1 MKSKILTM
9 LLSVFIALG
18 LWLYVITV
26 VSPGSEKTYYNIP
39 VNVQNDSLLTERGLM
54 ITENQNPT
62 VTLHLVGDR
71 VDLNKLSSSNI
82 TITVDAS
89 RIYEAGRHSLSFNI
103 AYPGD
108 IADDAISVQS
118 RSTSTISLL
127 VEDRISKAVDV
138 VVEYT
143 GQLSEDF
150 ICDKENAILT
160 NEVINVTGPR
170 SSVEKI
176 AQARIRVDLEGKT
189 ETISQDFVYTL
200 CDEAGEPVDAD
211 LVETDAAN
219 VGLTVKIQR
228 VKEIPVKLNI
238 ISGGGATEQTA
249 SITVDPMTIRVSGSE
264 SQLEKLTEVVLGTI
278 DLAQQL
284 EAEVLTFP
292 IVLPEGITN
301 ETGITEATVDIQ
313 FPNLATKKVTVTNI
327 TAINIPAGLEVDL
340 ITQQLEITI
349 RGPVAMI
356 EAIEDSD
363 VSVKVD
369 FTNAQ
374 IGTAT
379 VKATVVISGAYPDVG
394 AINSYSVSA
403 TLREPVPAE
412 GA

>member
-39 VNVQNDSLLTERGLM
+39 VNVQNESLLTDRGLM

-71 VDLNKLSSSNI
+71 VDLNKLNSSNI

-89 RIYEAGRHSLSFNI
+89 RIYEAGRHNLSFNI

-118 RSTSTISLL
+118 RSTSTISLT
-127 VEDRISKAVDV
+127 VEDRISKPVDV

-170 SSVEKI
+170 SSVEQI

-189 ETISQDFVYTL
+189 QTISQDFVYTL
-200 CDEAGEPVDAD
+200 CDEAGEPVDAE
-211 LVETDAAN
+211 LIETDVAD

-228 VKEIPVKLNI
+228 VKEIPVRLNI
-238 ISGGGATEQTA
+238 ISGGGATDKTA
-249 SITVDPMTIRVSGSE
+249 SITVDPKTIRVSGSE

-278 DLAQQL
+278 DLAQQV

-356 EAIEDSD
+356 EAIGDTD
-363 VSVKVD
+363 VFVRVD

-374 IGTAT
+374 MGTAT

-394 AINSYSVSA
+394 AIGSYSVSA
-403 TLREPVPAE
+403 TLREPVLE
-412 GA
+412 GDA

>member
-1 MKSKILTM
+1 MKSKIITALIS
-9 LLSVFIALG
+9 LFIALG

-26 VSPGSEKTYYNIP
+26 VSPGFEKTYYNIP

-54 ITENQNPT
+54 ITENQDPT
-62 VTLHLVGDR
+62 VTLHLVGNR
-71 VDLNKLSSSNI
+71 VDLNKLNSSNI

-89 RIYEAGRHSLSFNI
+89 RIYEAGRHNLSFDI
-103 AYPGD
+103 TYPGD
-108 IADDAISVQS
+108 IADNAISVQS
-118 RSTSTISLL
+118 RSTSTISLT
-127 VEDRISKAVDV
+127 VEDRISKSVDV

-160 NEVINVTGPR
+160 NEVINITGPR
-170 SSVEKI
+170 SSVEQI

-189 ETISQDFVYTL
+189 QTISQDFVYTL
-200 CDEAGEPVDAD
+200 CDEAGEPVDAE
-211 LVETDAAN
+211 LIETDVAD

-228 VKEIPVKLNI
+228 VKEIPVRLNV
-238 ISGGGATEQTA
+238 ISGGGATDKTA
-249 SITVDPMTIRVSGSE
+249 SITVDPKTIRVSGSE
-264 SQLEKLTEVVLGTI
+264 SQLEKLTEVVLGTV

-284 EAEVLTFP
+284 EAAVLTFP

-313 FPNLATKKVTVTNI
+313 FPNLATKKVTTTNI

-356 EAIEDSD
+356 EAIEDTD
-363 VSVKVD
+363 VSVRVD

-374 IGTAT
+374 MGTAT
-379 VKATVVISGAYPDVG
+379 VKAIVVVSGAYPDVG
-394 AINSYSVSA
+394 AVGSYSVSA
-403 TLREPVPAE
+403 TLREPVPEE

>member
-1 MKSKILTM
+1 MKSKIITALM
-9 LLSVFIALG
+9 SLFIALG

-26 VSPGSEKTYYNIP
+26 VSPGFEKTYYNIP

-54 ITENQNPT
+54 ITANQNPT
-62 VTLHLVGDR
+62 VTLHLVGNR
-71 VDLNKLSSSNI
+71 VDLNKLNSSNI

-89 RIYEAGRHSLSFNI
+89 RIYEAGRHNLTFDIS
-103 AYPGD
+103 YPGD
-108 IADDAISVQS
+108 IADNAVSVQS
-118 RSTSTISLL
+118 RSTGTISLT
-127 VEDRISKAVDV
+127 VEDRISKPVDV

-160 NEVINVTGPR
+160 NEVINITGPR
-170 SSVEKI
+170 SSVEQVS
-176 AQARIRVDLEGKT
+176 QARIQVDLEGKT
-189 ETISQDFVYTL
+189 QTISQDFVYTL
-200 CDEAGEPVDAD
+200 CNEAGEPVDVK
-211 LVETDAAN
+211 LVETDVAN

-238 ISGGGATEQTA
+238 ISGGGATDKTA
-249 SITVDPMTIRVSGSE
+249 SITVDPKTIRVSGSE

-313 FPNLATKKVTVTNI
+313 FPNLATKKVTVTSI
-327 TAINIPAGLEVDL
+327 TAVNIPAGLEVDL

-356 EAIEDSD
+356 EAIKDTD
-363 VSVKVD
+363 VSVRVD

-374 IGTAT
+374 MGTAT

-394 AINSYSVSA
+394 AIGSYSVSA
-403 TLREPVPAE
+403 TLREPVPE
-412 GA
+412 KGA